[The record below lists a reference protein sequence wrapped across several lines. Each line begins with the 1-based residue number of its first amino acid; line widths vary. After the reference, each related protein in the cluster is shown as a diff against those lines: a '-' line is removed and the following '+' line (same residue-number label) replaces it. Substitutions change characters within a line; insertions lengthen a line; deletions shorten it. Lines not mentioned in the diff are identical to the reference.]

1 MCYVAYT
8 TSKGDAMDVIEG
20 KNWVVGISVSFTDKD
35 VRECMPHLKGVTTC
49 VALESVEELLVS
61 YVREAGCEILW
72 QLLNDNGWN
81 IGGKNFIEDGGW

>member
-1 MCYVAYT
+1 MNV
-8 TSKGDAMDVIEG
+8 VEG

-81 IGGKNFIEDGGW
+81 IGGENFIEDGGW

>member
-1 MCYVAYT
+1 
-8 TSKGDAMDVIEG
+8 MDVMEG

-49 VALESVEELLVS
+49 VALESIEELLVS

>member
-1 MCYVAYT
+1 
-8 TSKGDAMDVIEG
+8 MDVVES
-20 KNWVVGISVSFTDKD
+20 KNWVVGISISFTDKD

-81 IGGKNFIEDGGW
+81 IGGENFIEDGGW

>member
-1 MCYVAYT
+1 
-8 TSKGDAMDVIEG
+8 MDVMES

-49 VALESVEELLVS
+49 VALESIEELLVS

>member
-1 MCYVAYT
+1 
-8 TSKGDAMDVIEG
+8 MDVIEG

>member
-1 MCYVAYT
+1 
-8 TSKGDAMDVIEG
+8 MDVVES
-20 KNWVVGISVSFTDKD
+20 KNWVVGISISFTDKD
-35 VRECMPHLKGVTTC
+35 VRKCMPHLKGVTTC

-81 IGGKNFIEDGGW
+81 IGGDNFIKDGGW

>member
-1 MCYVAYT
+1 MSNDEINKITYSQT
-8 TSKGDAMDVIEG
+8 NGKFVI
-20 KNWVVGISVSFTDKD
+20 KISVDFTDKD

>member
-1 MCYVAYT
+1 MN
-8 TSKGDAMDVIEG
+8 VIEG
-20 KNWVVGISVSFTDKD
+20 KNWVIGISVSFTDKD

-49 VALESVEELLVS
+49 VALENVEELLVS

>member
-1 MCYVAYT
+1 MNVVE
-8 TSKGDAMDVIEG
+8 S
-20 KNWVVGISVSFTDKD
+20 KNWVVGISISFTDKD

-81 IGGKNFIEDGGW
+81 IGGKSFIEMGGW

>member
-1 MCYVAYT
+1 
-8 TSKGDAMDVIEG
+8 
-20 KNWVVGISVSFTDKD
+20 
-35 VRECMPHLKGVTTC
+35 MPHLKGVTTC

>member
-1 MCYVAYT
+1 MNV
-8 TSKGDAMDVIEG
+8 MEN
-20 KNWVVGISVSFTDKD
+20 KNWVVGVSVSFTDKD

-49 VALESVEELLVS
+49 VALENVEELLVS

>member
-1 MCYVAYT
+1 MNV
-8 TSKGDAMDVIEG
+8 VEG

-35 VRECMPHLKGVTTC
+35 VHECMPHLKGVTTC

-61 YVREAGCEILW
+61 YIREAGCEILW